1 VLLQDEEKTEEF
13 HMNDPLGLLLMYE
26 ARGTKEKRNIGNEM
40 GVHTKLQTDSHALFL
55 LGYAWHI
62 VLMRLSKGMGS
73 TA

>member
-1 VLLQDEEKTEEF
+1 
-13 HMNDPLGLLLMYE
+13 MYE
-26 ARGTKEKRNIGNEM
+26 ARGTKEKENIGNTM
-40 GVHTKLQTDSHALFL
+40 GVHTKLQTDSLALFL